1 MTWLSIITTK
11 RLDKFY
17 QAILHYGEEQR
28 KKIEE
33 EVAAFK
39 QKELDEAEIG
49 VLTEAYHLIQKE
61 MAADAQRHR
70 PRIGAAGDGRPPR
83 SSGAAPQNYGAGVF
97 PRGGGSSAHY
107 TQKPEYAALLQTYA
121 AAISPLPSKRK
132 WTVHPS
138 AQGRRPVPAAD
149 CRSLWAALHALKPIP
164 PSGSAACALTTARWG
179 SWRTNTLDAMLEDQ
193 RGWFEENSGLTLA
206 G

>member
-1 MTWLSIITTK
+1 MAINYNDEKIG
-11 RLDKFY
+11 KFY

-61 MAADAQRHR
+61 MAQMRSGIARELAQREM
-70 PRIGAAGDGRPPR
+70 DGRR
-83 SSGAAPQNYGAGVF
+83 ALLEQRRKIMEQVFSRAAEELRA
-97 PRGGGSSAHY
+97 Y

-121 AAISPLPSKRK
+121 RNLSSAFQKEGTVILLRK
-132 WTVHPS
+132 EDAPYQQQIAEAFGQPCRLQQRDGDHG
-138 AQGRRPVPAAD
+138 GRNVGR
-149 CRSLWAALHALKPIP
+149 HAG
-164 PSGSAACALTTARWG
+164 GSARLVRRKLWI
-179 SWRTNTLDAMLEDQ
+179 DAGRITVAATRRKGMIQ
-193 RGWFEENSGLTLA
+193 T
-206 G
+206 

>member
-1 MTWLSIITTK
+1 MAINYNDEKIG
-11 RLDKFY
+11 KFY

-61 MAADAQRHR
+61 MAQMRSGIARELAQREM
-70 PRIGAAGDGRPPR
+70 DGRR
-83 SSGAAPQNYGAGVF
+83 ALLEQRRKIMEQVFSRAAEELRA
-97 PRGGGSSAHY
+97 Y

-121 AAISPLPSKRK
+121 RNLSSAFQKEGTVILLRK
-132 WTVHPS
+132 EDAPYQQQIAEAFGQPCRFETDPTI
-138 AQGRRPVPAAD
+138 QIGRAHV
-149 CRSLWAALHALKPIP
+149 
-164 PSGSAACALTTARWG
+164 
-179 SWRTNTLDAMLEDQ
+179 
-193 RGWFEENSGLTLA
+193 
-206 G
+206 

>member
-1 MTWLSIITTK
+1 MAINYNDEKIG
-11 RLDKFY
+11 KFY

-61 MAADAQRHR
+61 MAQMRSGIARELAQREM
-70 PRIGAAGDGRPPR
+70 DGRR
-83 SSGAAPQNYGAGVF
+83 ALLEQRRKIMEQVFSRAAEELRA
-97 PRGGGSSAHY
+97 Y

-121 AAISPLPSKRK
+121 RNLSSAFQKEGTVILLRK
-132 WTVHPS
+132 EDAPYQQQI
-138 AQGRRPVPAAD
+138 AEAFGQP
-149 CRSLWAALHALKPIP
+149 
-164 PSGSAACALTTARWG
+164 CALITARWG
-179 SWRTNTLDAMLEDQ
+179 SWRTKRWTPCWRTSAAGSKKTLD
-193 RGWFEENSGLTLA
+193 
-206 G
+206 

>member
-1 MTWLSIITTK
+1 MAINYNDEKIG
-11 RLDKFY
+11 KFY

-61 MAADAQRHR
+61 MAQMRSGIARELAQREMNGR
-70 PRIGAAGDGRPPR
+70 RALLEQRRKIMEQVFSRAAEELR
-83 SSGAAPQNYGAGVF
+83 A
-97 PRGGGSSAHY
+97 Y

-121 AAISPLPSKRK
+121 CNLSSAFQKEGTVILLRK
-132 WTVHPS
+132 EDAPYQQQIAEAFGQPCRFETDPTIRIGGLRAYNS
-138 AQGRRPVPAAD
+138 AMGIMAD
-149 CRSLWAALHALKPIP
+149 E
-164 PSGSAACALTTARWG
+164 
-179 SWRTNTLDAMLEDQ
+179 TLDAMLEDQ